1 MHIACIKGDYK
12 IVKLLIIYG
21 ADPILKSTQNN
32 FTPLDYAIEANQQK
46 CIAIL
51 GPIVAENH
59 NKLKN
64 ETNTPS
70 RERGFKT
77 TKNSESPINRIKN
90 KIDFNVPHT
99 VNLPN
104 MTSKNSSVKI
114 DNNNEEVE
122 DFEIADNVITRNPT
136 NISVITGN
144 FNYQDMRESKNFMIE
159 MSQFEEKLK
168 KIKNELNIVN
178 NMNEHYQSQN
188 LNSTNNDSKF
198 NIKGKHVK
206 SNSNLDNIN
215 MDELWH
221 NFSKNNNEE
230 LSNLNFHKNENVR
243 GKQYNKSYFI
253 GGSYNFDEGE
263 LVNVNNFYPENH
275 DNNIDIK
282 EMQDA
287 NEKYFIELQ
296 NTNKDTIN
304 GNYTFNNFDENMVV
318 TLKPE
323 EIEGFTSA
331 VVNQNNSRIS
341 YNTNN
346 LEDNSPKQKTKN
358 NNNSRAFKNGH
369 QIKISENYFEEAEIR
384 SSKKNKKIY
393 EVFEDNE
400 KVLAV
405 FTSAVN
411 DIINGEDDQNV
422 YGDLD
427 ESVKGNEYNKKESIQ
442 SNYINNNYNN
452 FFEDECEQ
460 NSLFTEQNH
469 NNNNTS
475 SRKNVKYFSKNKSIK
490 EEFKPISLDT
500 YTIQDNE
507 ILMMK
512 KSHNSNNVNNFFK

>member
-1 MHIACIKGDYK
+1 
-12 IVKLLIIYG
+12 
-21 ADPILKSTQNN
+21 
-32 FTPLDYAIEANQQK
+32 
-46 CIAIL
+46 
-51 GPIVAENH
+51 
-59 NKLKN
+59 
-64 ETNTPS
+64 
-70 RERGFKT
+70 
-77 TKNSESPINRIKN
+77 
-90 KIDFNVPHT
+90 
-99 VNLPN
+99 
-104 MTSKNSSVKI
+104 
-114 DNNNEEVE
+114 
-122 DFEIADNVITRNPT
+122 
-136 NISVITGN
+136 
-144 FNYQDMRESKNFMIE
+144 
-159 MSQFEEKLK
+159 
-168 KIKNELNIVN
+168 
-178 NMNEHYQSQN
+178 
-188 LNSTNNDSKF
+188 
-198 NIKGKHVK
+198 
-206 SNSNLDNIN
+206 
-215 MDELWH
+215 
-221 NFSKNNNEE
+221 
-230 LSNLNFHKNENVR
+230 
-243 GKQYNKSYFI
+243 
-253 GGSYNFDEGE
+253 
-263 LVNVNNFYPENH
+263 
-275 DNNIDIK
+275 
-282 EMQDA
+282 
-287 NEKYFIELQ
+287 
-296 NTNKDTIN
+296 
-304 GNYTFNNFDENMVV
+304 MVV

-358 NNNSRAFKNGH
+358 NNNIRAFKNGH

-490 EEFKPISLDT
+490 EEFKQISLDT